1 LAIVYIEFSVSSSLL
16 IKHLEELVVTLLL
29 VVAAAGRAAVL
40 VEEVEDTLLGLVAL
54 ARQVLER
61 LLALHHLLAAYNA
74 AVLVLNEV
82 RLGEATGGVLRVAVE
97 NRSLGA
103 NRGNFGH
110 LILWTMNLFDDGAG
124 PKT

>member
-1 LAIVYIEFSVSSSLL
+1 MAIVYIEFSVSSSLL

-61 LLALHHLLAAYNA
+61 LLALHHLLATHNA
-74 AVLVLNEV
+74 AVLVL
-82 RLGEATGGVLRVAVE
+82 
-97 NRSLGA
+97 
-103 NRGNFGH
+103 
-110 LILWTMNLFDDGAG
+110 D
-124 PKT
+124 